1 MRKVLASLA
10 ILVALC
16 SVSAPASAEVNLRAG
31 VDGAF
36 ILPVGDWGD
45 ISGMGFGGL
54 GKFEYAVMKELTT
67 TFRIGYLFHLEK
79 NSLSTS
85 ELPIMVG
92 AKYFFLG
99 DYKVGG
105 LYGALELGMTR
116 LGVKVN
122 FMGVSAT
129 SNEFKFG
136 TTIGAGYEWSG
147 FDFRAQLYAPS
158 LGDFADF
165 MGVLVTVGYT
175 WDFTL

>member
-36 ILPVGDWGD
+36 ILPVGNWGD
-45 ISGMGFGGL
+45 ITGMGFGAL
-54 GKFEYAVMKELTT
+54 GKFEYAVMPELTT
-67 TFRIGYLFHLEK
+67 TFRIGYLFHLKK
-79 NSLSTS
+79 NDFSTA
-85 ELPIMVG
+85 ELPIMFG

-105 LYGALELGMTR
+105 LYGALELGLTR
-116 LGVKVN
+116 LTATAS
-122 FMGVSAT
+122 FMGT
-129 SNEFKFG
+129 SISSSSFKFG

-147 FDFRAQLYAPS
+147 FDFRAQLYGPS

>member
-36 ILPVGDWGD
+36 ILPVGNWGD
-45 ISGMGFGGL
+45 ASGMGFGGL
-54 GKFEYAVMKELTT
+54 GKFDYVVMKDLVT

-79 NSLSTS
+79 NSLSTK
-85 ELPIMVG
+85 ELPIMFG

-99 DYKVGG
+99 DSKEGG
-105 LYGALELGMTR
+105 LYGGLELGLTR
-116 LGVKVN
+116 LTVKVSV
-122 FMGVSAT
+122 MGFSAEA
-129 SNEFKFG
+129 SEFKFG

-158 LGDFADF
+158 LGDFGDF
-165 MGVLVTVGYT
+165 MGVLATVGYN
-175 WDFTL
+175 WDFAL